1 MKTKLL
7 ILGLSV
13 CLYITLIITIPII
26 GRANS
31 NSKWRGLD
39 QSVYSL
45 DYGDD
50 EYNLTINEVY
60 ISYTKYNIENINNY
74 SKAKK
79 FKRKIYFIVNDIN
92 DVNEDLVKYM
102 DGILVDS
109 SFFSGY
115 EELNNFVEKIKD
127 KNINIRIIFS
137 NEIYKEEEIINLSS
151 KVEKIIISVNTNI
164 DFINNLINNKINFDV
179 YGNSFDKTSE
189 EFKKYITNAKKHN
202 FYYGYMYKLTEME
215 NDNA

>member
-60 ISYTKYNIENINNY
+60 ISYTKYSCELFFNFC
-74 SKAKK
+74 SK
-79 FKRKIYFIVNDIN
+79 
-92 DVNEDLVKYM
+92 L
-102 DGILVDS
+102 L
-109 SFFSGY
+109 
-115 EELNNFVEKIKD
+115 
-127 KNINIRIIFS
+127 
-137 NEIYKEEEIINLSS
+137 
-151 KVEKIIISVNTNI
+151 
-164 DFINNLINNKINFDV
+164 
-179 YGNSFDKTSE
+179 
-189 EFKKYITNAKKHN
+189 FKK
-202 FYYGYMYKLTEME
+202 
-215 NDNA
+215 